1 MSRATVELDFFG
13 MEKANSCKSQFQKF
27 LDRRRSFRGI
37 QGAISKM
44 NPELIKSVIASGSTN
59 RNPVDW
65 RKSFSVPSS
74 PKEDRSTSLPSL
86 PLLNPALRSTP
97 SEDSPETAPLTIFY
111 NGTVSVINVP
121 RDKAE
126 SIFKLA
132 VEGSSKNIES
142 VDSSKAANPSSDQ
155 QNLLE
160 ARNGDLPIARRKSLQ
175 RFLEKRKE
183 SSEIFSVEWVGII
196 RLKMSSIVLGSCQG
210 FVFHLCRE
218 PHRVHKEGVSQGNEP
233 YVSARSPING

>member
-44 NPELIKSVIASGSTN
+44 NPELIKSVISYGSMN
-59 RNPVDW
+59 RSPVDW

-74 PKEDRSTSLPSL
+74 PKEDRSPIPSL
-86 PLLNPALRSTP
+86 PILNPALRPSF
-97 SEDSPETAPLTIFY
+97 SEDGRETAPLTIFY
-111 NGTVSVINVP
+111 NGTVSVFNVP

-132 VEGSSKNIES
+132 VVGSLKNVES
-142 VDSSKAANPSSDQ
+142 TDSSKVANPSNDQ

-160 ARNGDLPIARRKSLQ
+160 TRNGDLPIARRKSLQ

-183 SSEIFSVEWVGII
+183 
-196 RLKMSSIVLGSCQG
+196 RLTCT
-210 FVFHLCRE
+210 
-218 PHRVHKEGVSQGNEP
+218 PP
-233 YVSARSPING
+233 YAW

>member
-86 PLLNPALRSTP
+86 PLLNPALRSIP
-97 SEDSPETAPLTIFY
+97 SEESPETAPLTIFY

-183 SSEIFSVEWVGII
+183 
-196 RLKMSSIVLGSCQG
+196 RLTS
-210 FVFHLCRE
+210 
-218 PHRVHKEGVSQGNEP
+218 P
-233 YVSARSPING
+233 YAW

>member
-13 MEKANSCKSQFQKF
+13 MEKANSSKSQFQKF
-27 LDRRRSFRGI
+27 IDRRRSIRGI

-44 NPELIKSVIASGSTN
+44 NPELIKSVISSGSTN
-59 RNPVDW
+59 RTPVDW

-74 PKEDRSTSLPSL
+74 PKEDRSSPVPSL
-86 PLLNPALRSTP
+86 PILNPALRSNSSDDGT
-97 SEDSPETAPLTIFY
+97 ETAPLTIFY
-111 NGTVSVINVP
+111 NGTVSVFNVS

-132 VEGSSKNIES
+132 VEGSSKNVES
-142 VDSSKAANPSSDQ
+142 ADSSKVANPSSDQ

-160 ARNGDLPIARRKSLQ
+160 SRNGDLPIARRKSLQ

-183 SSEIFSVEWVGII
+183 
-196 RLKMSSIVLGSCQG
+196 RLTC
-210 FVFHLCRE
+210 
-218 PHRVHKEGVSQGNEP
+218 VSP
-233 YVSARSPING
+233 YAW

>member
-86 PLLNPALRSTP
+86 PLLNPAL
-97 SEDSPETAPLTIFY
+97 SPETAPLTIFY

-132 VEGSSKNIES
+132 VKGSSKNIES

-183 SSEIFSVEWVGII
+183 
-196 RLKMSSIVLGSCQG
+196 RLTS
-210 FVFHLCRE
+210 
-218 PHRVHKEGVSQGNEP
+218 P
-233 YVSARSPING
+233 YAW